1 MPHSPCETEALALK
15 NELPNISSWQG
26 GSKLRVSTGEVIS
39 WR

>member
-15 NELPNISSWQG
+15 NELPNTSSRQG
-26 GSKLRVSTGEVIS
+26 RIKMRVSTGEVIS